1 MLLPLL
7 PLLPLSA
14 SHLSSHQD
22 LTRLGQHQLLRPNL
36 SGVLCPP
43 TPGGF
48 KKMGLTWIWPVSWAP
63 CIRTST
69 HMHIYM
75 HSHCTLACAHL
86 YRHFV
91 YMLITHSD
99 IITVACV
106 FILYTLSFLFICWS
120 DPLIYGRHKT
130 TYHCYGVSSWKVGG
144 AVQEQPR
151 WGCEVCTCRSS
162 SLKATCHLTYHQFE
176 CTVYAHVLYLWVGK
190 LRELEWCLD
199 IPNDV
204 L

>member
-1 MLLPLL
+1 MLHV
-7 PLLPLSA
+7 

-22 LTRLGQHQLLRPNL
+22 LTRLEQHQLLRPNL

-43 TPGGF
+43 TPEGF
-48 KKMGLTWIWPVSWAP
+48 KQMALTWIWPVSWAP
-63 CIRTST
+63 HIHTRT
-69 HMHIYM
+69 HMHIYT

-106 FILYTLSFLFICWS
+106 FILSWLRTYFIFSVICWS

-144 AVQEQPR
+144 AVQEQHR
-151 WGCEVCTCRSS
+151 RGCEVRTCCSS
-162 SLKATCHLTYHQFE
+162 SLEACYLPLLWSIWI
-176 CTVYAHVLYLWVGK
+176 TVYAYVSVG
-190 LRELEWCLD
+190 LVNWES
-199 IPNDV
+199 
-204 L
+204 